1 MYYTK
6 FKSEMLKS
14 EELVCLARFLEPK
27 VGFLD
32 FEKRCTVH
40 VAVVRASQ
48 DDYEEGVKR
57 WTVVE
62 IFHPRIYLNKDIYNY
77 IQ

>member
-32 FEKRCTVH
+32 SEKRCAVRI
-40 VAVVRASQ
+40 AVVRAGQ
-48 DDYEEGVKR
+48 DDYEEGVKW
-57 WTVVE
+57 WTAVE
-62 IFHPRIYLNKDIYNY
+62 IFHPCVYLNKDKHVG
-77 IQ
+77 